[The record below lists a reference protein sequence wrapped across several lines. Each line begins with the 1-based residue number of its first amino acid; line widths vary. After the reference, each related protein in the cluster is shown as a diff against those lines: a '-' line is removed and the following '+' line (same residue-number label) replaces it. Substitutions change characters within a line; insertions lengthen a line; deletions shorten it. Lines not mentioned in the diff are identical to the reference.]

1 LLEKSVVKIGWV
13 MYLFG
18 DQVLYGKVAK
28 SDGQFADN
36 MALELFK

>member
-1 LLEKSVVKIGWV
+1 

-18 DQVLYGKVAK
+18 DQVVYGKVAQ
-28 SDGQFADN
+28 SDELFAGN